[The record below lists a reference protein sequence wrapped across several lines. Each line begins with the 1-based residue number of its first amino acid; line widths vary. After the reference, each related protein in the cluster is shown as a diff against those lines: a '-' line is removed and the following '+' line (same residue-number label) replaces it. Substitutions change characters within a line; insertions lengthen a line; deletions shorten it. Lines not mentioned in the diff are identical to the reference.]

1 MQFLFGFLMVVYVLV
16 CIILCL
22 LVLIQSDKG
31 GGISSTLG
39 GGFSSASNLLGSQDT
54 ANILT
59 RGTTIFAGVF
69 MALCII
75 ISLFVAGRAANNAQ
89 GAGSQLRQRA
99 EQQGQQNAPSNI
111 LDGQILPLEDAKTI
125 TTDTSAP
132 ALQQDSQGVQGLV
145 PEESTQQ

>member
-39 GGFSSASNLLGSQDT
+39 GGFSTASSLLGAQDT

-59 RGTTIFAGVF
+59 RGTTIFAGIF
-69 MALCII
+69 MALCIV
-75 ISLFVAGRAANNAQ
+75 ISLFVAGRAANSAQ
-89 GAGSQLRQRA
+89 TGGSQLRQRA
-99 EQQGQQNAPSNI
+99 EQQGQQYAPSNI
-111 LDGQILPLEDAKTI
+111 LDGQIKPLDDAQP
-125 TTDTSAP
+125 TTPDSSAP
-132 ALQQDSQGVQGLV
+132 ALQTDSQAVQEVV